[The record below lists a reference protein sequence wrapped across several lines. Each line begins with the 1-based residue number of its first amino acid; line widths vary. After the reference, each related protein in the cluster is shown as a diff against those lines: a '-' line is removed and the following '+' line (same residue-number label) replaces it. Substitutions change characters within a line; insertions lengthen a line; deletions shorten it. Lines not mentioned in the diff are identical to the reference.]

1 VNRILMIDPPSGH
14 RYGFPKPVPETGTIY
29 YGSKYDYGLQ
39 NDFKL
44 LEWLVKEGYPQ
55 EEIDK
60 CGDSFV
66 YKYWTVANKS
76 KKDT

>member
-1 VNRILMIDPPSGH
+1 MIDPPSGH

>member
-1 VNRILMIDPPSGH
+1 MNRILMIDPPSGH